1 VTKRPVRVLELRSVR
16 GTGGGPEKTILK
28 GAARTDPSAFAI
40 TVCYLRNRHDGAFAI
55 GDDARRLPI
64 DYVEIDEA
72 HALDWSVFTRL
83 RELTRARG
91 IQIVHAHEYKT
102 DLLALMLSRCE
113 SIVPLATVHGWTG
126 HTHRERWFYYP
137 ADKRLLRRFTHLI
150 AVSSDIRDE
159 LVRHGADPGR
169 ISVVLNG
176 IDHRVAY
183 RRTERR
189 ESMRRELGVAPDEL
203 VIGAVGRAE
212 PQKRFDLLLDV
223 FASLVAER
231 PALRLVVAGDGSLRS
246 ALESRAEALG
256 VSQACRFLGH
266 RRDVVDL
273 HSAFDLL
280 VQSSY
285 YEGTPNAVLEAMA
298 CGTPIVATDVGGT
311 REVARHGLEALIV
324 PPQSHERLRAAIV
337 ECLDDPASAFRRA
350 VAARARV
357 ETELSFDA
365 RMTRVEQ
372 VYVELA
378 ERQQAVRKALR
389 GWARE
394 PAS

>member
-1 VTKRPVRVLELRSVR
+1 
-16 GTGGGPEKTILK
+16 
-28 GAARTDPSAFAI
+28 
-40 TVCYLRNRHDGAFAI
+40 VCYVRNRHDGVFAI
-55 GDDARRLPI
+55 GDEARRLPI

-102 DLLALMLSRCE
+102 DLLALMLSRVE

-126 HTHRERWFYYP
+126 HTRRERLVYYP
-137 ADKRLLRRFTHLI
+137 ADKRILRRFAHLI
-150 AVSSDIRDE
+150 AVSSDIQDE

-169 ISVVLNG
+169 VSVVLNG
-176 IDHRVAY
+176 IDHRIAY

-189 ESMRRELGVAPDEL
+189 ETMRRKLGIGPGEQL
-203 VIGAVGRAE
+203 IGAVGRAE

-223 FASLVAER
+223 FASLVTER
-231 PALRLVVAGDGSLRS
+231 PGLRMVIAGDGSLRS
-246 ALESRAEALG
+246 ELEARADALG
-256 VSQACRFLGH
+256 VGRTCQFLGH

-311 REVARHGLEALIV
+311 REVARPGLEALIV
-324 PPQSHERLRAAIV
+324 PPQSHEGLRAAIV
-337 ECLDDPASAFRRA
+337 ECLDNPASALHRA
-350 VAARARV
+350 AAARARV

-365 RMTRVEQ
+365 RMTRVER

-378 ERQQAVRKALR
+378 ERQQTVRRHLR
-389 GWARE
+389 RWARE
-394 PAS
+394 AAG